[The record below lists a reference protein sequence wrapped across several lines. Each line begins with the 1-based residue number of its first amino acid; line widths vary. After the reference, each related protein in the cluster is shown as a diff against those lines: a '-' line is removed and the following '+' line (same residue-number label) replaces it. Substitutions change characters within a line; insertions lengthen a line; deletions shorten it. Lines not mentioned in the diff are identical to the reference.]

1 MVGSAKI
8 SPESQH
14 IPAGIS
20 QPGYHLI
27 AGPARSPLTYL
38 EFGLATLAHGHPP
51 LTWNTRDREVAFYLL
66 GGACEVTVS
75 GGAGALAGMLGPRPD
90 VFDGPP
96 AALFAPA
103 GSRVDLSALRDGARL
118 AVLSAPPTADRPPAL
133 IAAAQVIT
141 RTVGKDSWMRRVTSV
156 IDQRV
161 SSRLL
166 AGETLHAAGPWSSY
180 PPHKHDRDIPG
191 TEVPMEEVYH
201 YFVRPSPG
209 FALQMVYTAPD
220 DPHPFERVYRVQD
233 GDTVVIPRGY
243 HPVVAAGGYALAYL
257 WVISGARV
265 DYGAWATDPTQAWL
279 LT

>member
-1 MVGSAKI
+1 MVRAPKVA
-8 SPESQH
+8 PECQQR
-14 IPAGIS
+14 PAPTD
-20 QPGYHLI
+20 QPGCRVI
-27 AGPARSPLTYL
+27 AGPAVSPPACL
-38 EFGLATLAHGHPP
+38 EFGVPSLAQGQPSLP
-51 LTWNTRDREVAFYLL
+51 WQTRERAVAFYLL
-66 GGACEVTVS
+66 GGTCEVTVS
-75 GGAGALAGMLGPRPD
+75 GGAGALAGTLGPRSN

-103 GSRVDLSALRDGARL
+103 GSRVGLTALQDGVRL
-118 AVLSAPPTADRPPAL
+118 AVLSAPPAADRPPSL
-133 IAAAQVIT
+133 ITSTQAAT
-141 RTVGKDSWMRRVTSV
+141 RAVGKDSWTRHVTSV

-191 TEVPMEEVYH
+191 IEVPMEEVYH
-201 YFVRPSPG
+201 YFVRPSAG
-209 FALQMVYTAPD
+209 FGLQMVYAAPD
-220 DPHPFERVYRVQD
+220 DPHPFEHVYRVRD

-257 WVISGARV
+257 WAISGERV
-265 DYGAWATDPTQAWL
+265 DYGAWATDPAHEWL